1 MVFGDKS
8 TETIKIGNY
17 AHGRLKYRAD
27 IQIMEREKY
36 PESRPTIDGNKL
48 ANVRR
53 DIIKNKRLED
63 TVLQQLQ
70 NDIRKKAEK
79 RHIISGSST
88 VNDDMQDFKMHP

>member
-1 MVFGDKS
+1 
-8 TETIKIGNY
+8 
-17 AHGRLKYRAD
+17 
-27 IQIMEREKY
+27 MEREKY

-79 RHIISGSST
+79 
-88 VNDDMQDFKMHP
+88 